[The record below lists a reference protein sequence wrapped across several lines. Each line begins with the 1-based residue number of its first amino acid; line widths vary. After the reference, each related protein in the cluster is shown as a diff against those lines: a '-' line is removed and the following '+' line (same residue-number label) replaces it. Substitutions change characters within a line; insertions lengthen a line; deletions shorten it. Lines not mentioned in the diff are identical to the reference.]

1 MLAKNFCILN
11 KALCNYKSI
20 DFPLI
25 SCYQR
30 QVSTQLIQQVFLI
43 VANETCVPATAVNK
57 ANISYVQQVIM
68 ENAKGRPTLVL
79 VIWFGLRDLMTRV
92 RSTQRTLNKINK
104 ETMMK
109 STNQTCMNTKTTD
122 AQLVV

>member
-1 MLAKNFCILN
+1 MK
-11 KALCNYKSI
+11 
-20 DFPLI
+20 
-25 SCYQR
+25 R
-30 QVSTQLIQQVFLI
+30 
-43 VANETCVPATAVNK
+43 VPATAVNK